1 MSNNGGDI
9 AKAVESRA
17 QTQSKATNKK
27 KKGKKTSMGGHV
39 PYKYHPLPFGST
51 MIPPHQYPYNSSA
64 GMISYKGGI
73 PHTLP
78 PNSYPPPHYKPKYSA
93 PPPPHLSHHHPHHP
107 PPPHFMG
114 GTQHYGSSS
123 YGYSMYGHA
132 TMTTALPPPAS
143 MPLPSH
149 NSNALKKLPMFS
161 DRKNN
166 DRNSTSNAKN
176 RKKSITSVS
185 SEPYS
190 DEKSRLPKWSASE
203 DDALKDE
210 VEKDTNSTSI
220 DWSVVASNIPGSNS
234 RTAEQC
240 AYRWNKLTADANA
253 IKGPWTEEEDS
264 KVIELVAKL
273 GAKHWSKIATH
284 LPGRIGKQCRERWHN
299 HLNPDICKEAW
310 TFQEDKTILKCHV
323 SVGNRWAEM
332 AKLLPG
338 RYAFHL
344 KFVRYCFLT
353 IFS

>member
-1 MSNNGGDI
+1 MNMSNNGGDL
-9 AKAVESRA
+9 AKAVESLPQP
-17 QTQSKATNKK
+17 QTKATNKK
-27 KKGKKTSMGGHV
+27 KKGKKNNTGGPV
-39 PYKYHPLPFGST
+39 PYKYPSMPFGSS
-51 MIPPHQYPYNSSA
+51 ILPPHQYPYNAS
-64 GMISYKGGI
+64 MLPYKGGM
-73 PHTLP
+73 PHAVP
-78 PNSYPPPHYKPKYSA
+78 PNSYPPPHYSAKYP
-93 PPPPHLSHHHPHHP
+93 PPPPHLGHHHHQQHH
-107 PPPHFMG
+107 PHFMG
-114 GTQHYGSSS
+114 GSQHYATSS
-123 YGYSMYGHA
+123 YGYNMYGPT
-132 TMTTALPPPAS
+132 TMTAASLPPPAS

-149 NSNALKKLPMFS
+149 NSNALRKLPMFS
-161 DRKNN
+161 DRKSI
-166 DRNSTSNAKN
+166 DRNNPSTARN
-176 RKKSITSVS
+176 RKKSISSVS

-190 DEKSRLPKWSASE
+190 DEKSRLPKWTAAE

-220 DWSVVASNIPGSNS
+220 DWSVVASNIPGSNN
-234 RTAEQC
+234 RTADQC

-338 RYAFHL
+338 R
-344 KFVRYCFLT
+344 
-353 IFS
+353 